1 MGLLG
6 KLRHLDADLS
16 TVMKAAEEPVDFNR
30 IPFVLEVW
38 VLQWDI
44 GLSQSRVYIYI
55 FISSGGLNQRESH
68 MVVISWISQPFH
80 ILEAIPV
87 ING

>member
-30 IPFVLEVW
+30 IPFVL
-38 VLQWDI
+38 QWDI

-55 FISSGGLNQRESH
+55 YIYISSGGYNQRESH